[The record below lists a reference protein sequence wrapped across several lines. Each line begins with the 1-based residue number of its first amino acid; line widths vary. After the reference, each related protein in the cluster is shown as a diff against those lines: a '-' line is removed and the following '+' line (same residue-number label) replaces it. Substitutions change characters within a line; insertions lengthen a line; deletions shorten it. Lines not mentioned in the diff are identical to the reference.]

1 MTTLLAVDGNSLGH
15 RAWHAL
21 RRSRLSGA
29 WVTHGVVR
37 MLASAWSYG
46 PFDGVY
52 VAFDS
57 ATSYR
62 RDSYPEY
69 KANRDPHDPELYAQF
84 DRLSAILT
92 DCGFEVG
99 MVEGYEADDLLAAAA
114 AAAEGAGIACSV
126 LSSDRDL
133 LSLVSETV
141 TLLRPRATMSDL
153 TVYDPDAVL
162 DEFGVRPHQYLELA
176 ALRGDTSD
184 NLDGVHGVG
193 PKTAAKLI
201 SSWGSVDALYA
212 GLQHLP
218 ADLATRLREAEED
231 VGRNLALMSPL
242 TNHPVD
248 VAAIVDRG
256 VHVDQVTTAL
266 DDARLR
272 QAATDLRLAV
282 ERDPMPPA
290 PPPPEV
296 DPAGSR
302 FATRREQQEPAPVH
316 YVGEQVGLFG

>member
-69 KANRDPHDPELYAQF
+69 KANRDPHDPELYEQF

-92 DCGFEVG
+92 DCGFAVG

-114 AAAEGAGIACSV
+114 AAAEGSGIACSV

-133 LSLVSETV
+133 LSLVSDTV

-153 TVYDPDAVL
+153 TVYGPDAVL

-193 PKTAAKLI
+193 AKTAAKLI

-218 ADLATRLREAEED
+218 SDLSARLREAEED
-231 VGRNLALMSPL
+231 VARNLALMSPL

-256 VHVDQVTTAL
+256 VDVEQVTTAL
-266 DDARLR
+266 DGARLR
-272 QAATDLRLAV
+272 QAATDLRLAI
-282 ERDPMPPA
+282 ERGPMPPA

-302 FATRREQQEPAPVH
+302 FAPPRQEEPAPVH